1 MQQELSSLR
10 QDMTSLLS
18 ADGGTFDL
26 QRHVF
31 SLISAELQRE
41 APLVSGNL
49 AYSDMYLF
57 EMELYQYFIL
67 QLCYLMV
74 VDTALSCFPF

>member
-18 ADGGTFDL
+18 GDGGTHDL

-31 SLISAELQRE
+31 SLISSELQRE
-41 APLVSGNL
+41 APLVSGNSE
-49 AYSDMYLF
+49 YSDVYPL
-57 EMELYQYFIL
+57 QIIL
-67 QLCYLMV
+67 MLCYI
-74 VDTALSCFPF
+74 

>member
-18 ADGGTFDL
+18 GDGGTHDL

-41 APLVSGNL
+41 APLVSGSET
-49 AYSDMYLF
+49 YSDVYL
-57 EMELYQYFIL
+57 
-67 QLCYLMV
+67 
-74 VDTALSCFPF
+74 LSLGLGGVFF